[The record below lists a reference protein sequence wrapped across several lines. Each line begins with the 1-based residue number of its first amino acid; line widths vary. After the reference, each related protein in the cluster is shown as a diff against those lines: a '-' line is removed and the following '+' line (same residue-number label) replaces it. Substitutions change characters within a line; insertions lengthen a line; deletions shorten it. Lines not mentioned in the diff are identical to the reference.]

1 MTRRTVLALAMVI
14 FGLSSL
20 MSGCASEE
28 TIVGKWKLVESSGGI
43 TGGGRIPL
51 PDMTVE
57 FTKDGRVIWYEDNEP
72 AYSSTYS
79 TGIDK
84 TIFSTD
90 PLPVIYLSDGL
101 SYAYSF
107 PDNDTLVLSM
117 DAYDGYQDE
126 FRRL

>member
-1 MTRRTVLALAMVI
+1 VTRRSLWALAMVVS
-14 FGLSSL
+14 GLASL
-20 MSGCASEE
+20 MSGCASED
-28 TIVGKWKLVESSGGI
+28 TTVGKWKLVESSGGF
-43 TGGGRIPL
+43 TGGGRIPF

-57 FTKDGRVIWYEDNEP
+57 FTEGGGFRMFEGGELV
-72 AYSSTYS
+72 YSASYS

-126 FRRL
+126 FRRT